1 MKKLL
6 FLLLICTVAVLGC
19 AQKTNEVEKLEV
31 IYFCADHPY
40 CKAAEEYLDQDFL
53 EIDYCN
59 LRDVNNCSESARSN
73 LILVV
78 TIPTLISNN
87 KTFYGLFGIL
97 DFMNYLKENGY
108 EVDVPSVVDLVD
120 RVELHL
126 KSYNNTTEMIQQL
139 EDFKKS
145 LNETRV
151 YFFYSPSCPHC
162 LAVKPFVEEFANETG
177 MVEFCDVSDPANC
190 TINAKIVASF
200 SALRGVP
207 TAVIVN
213 STSEKVLTGEIEV
226 KSLKDYV

>member
-1 MKKLL
+1 MQV
-6 FLLLICTVAVLGC
+6 FA
-19 AQKTNEVEKLEV
+19 
-31 IYFCADHPY
+31 
-40 CKAAEEYLDQDFL
+40 
-53 EIDYCN
+53 
-59 LRDVNNCSESARSN
+59 
-73 LILVV
+73 
-78 TIPTLISNN
+78 IPTLISDN

-97 DFMNYLKENGY
+97 DFTNYLKEKGY
-108 EVDVPSVVDLVD
+108 EVKVPSVVDLID
-120 RVELHL
+120 RVESSL

-190 TINAKIVASF
+190 TINAKVVASF
-200 SALRGVP
+200 SGLRGVP
-207 TAVIVN
+207 SAVIVN

-226 KSLKDYV
+226 RDLKNYV

>member
-6 FLLLICTVAVLGC
+6 FLLLICTITVLGC
-19 AQKTNEVEKLEV
+19 AQKTGEVEKLEV

-40 CKAAEEYLDQDFL
+40 CKATEDYLDLDFL
-53 EIDYCN
+53 ELDYCN
-59 LRDVNNCSESARSN
+59 LSDVNNCSESARSN
-73 LILVV
+73 LMQVF
-78 TIPTLISNN
+78 TIPALISDNE
-87 KTFYGLFGIL
+87 TFYGVFGIL
-97 DFMNYLKENGY
+97 DFMNYLKEKRY

-120 RVELHL
+120 RVEFHL
-126 KSYNNTTEMIQQL
+126 RSYNNTTETIQLL
-139 EDFKKS
+139 EEFKKS

-151 YFFYSPSCPHC
+151 YFYYSPYCPHC

-200 SALRGVP
+200 SGLRGVP
-207 TAVIVN
+207 SAVIVN

-226 KSLKDYV
+226 RDLKNYV